1 MALALRYVSGAG
13 WRNFQLRMKTPEFSC
28 ISGIDAKGKS
38 TQTRFAGIP
47 PGCPNARKSGQEWEM
62 DHMKKYQLLGATA
75 LAMFAVTPAFAQSA
89 ADDDNYGEILVTAQ
103 RQSESL
109 QDVPISV
116 SAFGAE
122 QLESQQIEN
131 ALDLQL
137 SLPNVTFTKT
147 NFTDS
152 SFTIR
157 GVGDLCVGTSCDA
170 ATGIHVNDMP
180 TITRLFETEYFDL
193 ERLEV
198 LRGPQGTLYGRNAT
212 SGVVNFITKRPDL
225 NKMGASGEIEYGN
238 YKSIKAKATLNVP
251 IGETLGLRVAGFYL
265 NRDGYTKDLANNS
278 RIDGRNMYALR
289 GSLRWQPSDATTVEL
304 IGYYFHEKDDR
315 NRVGKQLCHR
325 DTSGVLGC
333 APDRVGYE
341 IANGHATLGGI
352 LTNQEVIG
360 AALGWTSRA
369 GADIY
374 AGQVNPADMRTV
386 NSGYKPYYFV
396 EDKQLQL
403 IINQDLGDTMHLQMT
418 GGYTSTYNDTRTDYF
433 MAAGRNISTL
443 SGIPTFKAVFPTA
456 AGKLFNSAGQI
467 CASNGTDT
475 YAGVYG
481 GLAAA
486 CANSPVSADRSS
498 DKARS
503 YSFEAHLD
511 SDFDGPFNFLIGGIY
526 YDLKADS
533 DYFVESSGLDY
544 AAVVLAGATGGQAG
558 YVGPSMYNSETD
570 PYTLKSYG
578 LFGEAYWEPSDK
590 FKITFGARYSNDK
603 KQVFD
608 RQFLFNFFTPFGTSP
623 LTAAGFAGYD
633 ADVNK
638 AGAQSFRNLG
648 ANFDEVTGRL
658 VFDWKPTEDNLIYLS
673 LSRGYKSGGI
683 NPPFDNTLFTAP
695 ATFNPEIIQALEIG
709 TKNKFADGKVILNAS
724 AFYYDYKDLQLSRI
738 INRTSFNDN
747 TNAEIYGLEVEAVL
761 RPDPAWTFNLSASYL
776 HTKIKNFSLVDT
788 RDPSNGRSDVVII
801 KDAASAANCVVQPT
815 GAITGQQLMTAI
827 GQGGAL
833 VPVTG
838 TNTVGALS
846 SCSAI
851 LGAIATPPAALAAAF
866 GVAPGNPLPFAFARN
881 LAGAPLA
888 LPSGVAADLS
898 GNKLPQAPSWKF
910 SAGAQYDHEF
920 GNGMSLVTRLDLT
933 YTGEYF
939 SRSFN
944 KPIDKIKGYEIV
956 NASMTLNGP
965 DKKWYAR
972 AFIQNLTANDAI
984 TGQYVTDPSSG
995 LFTNAFVM
1003 EPRRYGLA
1011 VGFNF

>member
-1 MALALRYVSGAG
+1 M
-13 WRNFQLRMKTPEFSC
+13 
-28 ISGIDAKGKS
+28 
-38 TQTRFAGIP
+38 
-47 PGCPNARKSGQEWEM
+47 
-62 DHMKKYQLLGATA
+62 
-75 LAMFAVTPAFAQSA
+75 
-89 ADDDNYGEILVTAQ
+89 
-103 RQSESL
+103 
-109 QDVPISV
+109 
-116 SAFGAE
+116 SAFGGE
-122 QLESQQIEN
+122 QLEAQQIEN

-147 NFTDS
+147 NFTGS

-157 GVGDLCVGTSCDA
+157 GVGDLCVGTSCDQ
-170 ATGIHVNDMP
+170 ATGIHVNGMP

-251 IGETLGLRVAGFYL
+251 IGDTLGLRLAGFYL

-278 RIDGRNMYALR
+278 RIDGRDMYAVR
-289 GSLRWQPSDATTVEL
+289 GSLRWQPSDSTTVDL

-325 DTSGVLGC
+325 DTSGILGC

-341 IANGHATLGGI
+341 IANGHATLGGLLTSAQI
-352 LTNQEVIG
+352 LGGPTF
-360 AALGWTSRA
+360 AWTSLA
-369 GADIY
+369 GPDIY
-374 AGQVNPADMRTV
+374 SGQVNPADMRTV
-386 NSGYKPYYFV
+386 NSGYKPYYYV
-396 EDKQLQL
+396 QDKQVQL
-403 IINQDLGDTMHLQMT
+403 IINQDLGDAFHVEMT
-418 GGYTSTYNDTRTDYF
+418 GGYTSSKNDTRTDYF
-433 MAAGRNISTL
+433 MAAARPVSTL
-443 SGIPTFKAVFPTA
+443 GGITAFKGVFTNA

-481 GLAAA
+481 GLSLP
-486 CANSPVSADRSS
+486 CSNSPISADRSS
-498 DKARS
+498 VNSRA

-511 SDFDGPFNFLIGGIY
+511 SDFDGPFNFLLGGIY

-533 DYFVESSGLDY
+533 DYFVESSALDY
-544 AAVVLAGATGGQAG
+544 AGAVLTGTNAA
-558 YVGPSMYNSETD
+558 YLGPTMFNSETD

-590 FKITFGARYSNDK
+590 FKVTLGARYSNDK

-608 RQFLFNFFTPFGTSP
+608 RQFLFNFAVPYGTNP
-623 LTAAGFAGYD
+623 LAAGGFSGAGATYD
-633 ADVNK
+633 ADVNTPGK
-638 AGAQSFRNLG
+638 QQFRNLG
-648 ANFDEVTGRL
+648 ANFDEVTGRIVL
-658 VFDWKPTEDNLIYLS
+658 DWKPTEDNLVYLS

-695 ATFNPEIIQALEIG
+695 ATFSPEIIKAIEIG
-709 TKNKFADGKVILNAS
+709 TKNKFAGGKVILNAS

-747 TNAEIYGLEVEAVL
+747 TNAQIYGLEVEAVL

-801 KDAASAANCVVQPT
+801 KDAGSAANCVVQPT
-815 GAITGQQLMTAI
+815 GAITGQQFMTAI
-827 GQGGAL
+827 GSGGSL

-838 TNTVGALS
+838 TKTVGAVS
-846 SCSAI
+846 SCSA
-851 LGAIATPPAALAAAF
+851 LLAAIATPPAALAAAF
-866 GVAPGNPLPFAFARN
+866 GVAPGNPLPFAFSKS
-881 LAGAPLA
+881 LSGAPLA

-898 GNKLPQAPSWKF
+898 GNKLPQAPAWKF

-920 GNGMSLVTRLDLT
+920 NGGMSLVTRLDLT

-965 DKKWYAR
+965 EKKWYAR